1 MFSEHDLEQ
10 MKRKGIGEETVRGQI
25 ENFKRGFPFLPIDR
39 PVTVGDGILRLNPN
53 RIATLCCCY
62 ESMTRGKSIV
72 KFVPASGAATRM
84 FKDLYEYIEGRPNAA
99 AERVCDNIADMAFYD
114 DLCKTGV
121 DMTDRK
127 AVAEA
132 IVDDKGLGYGKL
144 PKGLLL
150 FHRYDD
156 GVATPFEEHL
166 VEGALYARSGD
177 RVSIHFTVSPEHR
190 AEFEKLAAR
199 VVPGYQKLY
208 GVTYDI
214 SYSEQMPS
222 TDTIAVNEDFT
233 PFRQN
238 DGSLVFRPAGH
249 GALIANLDKLAS
261 DIIFIKTVD
270 NVTHRSLID
279 DTVKYKKLLAAL
291 LIELQDKTFAL
302 LRRFDAGC
310 DHELIEETTRFVEKK
325 LMHTLPDSFS
335 SLDDGQKCA
344 ALRAILNR
352 PIRVCGMVRNEGE
365 PGGGP
370 FWVRGADG
378 SCSLQIAESS
388 QISPQD
394 KPLMHKS
401 THFNPVDL
409 VCGIKDYKGDKFDLG
424 KFVDPQTGFISK
436 KSKEGRDLLAQ
447 ELPGLWNGAMADWT
461 TVFVEVPISTFNP
474 VKTVTDLL
482 RPTHQ
487 Q

>member
-1 MFSEHDLEQ
+1 MFSQHDLEQ
-10 MKRKGIGEETVRGQI
+10 MKGKGIGQDTVRRQI
-25 ENFKRGFPFLPIDR
+25 ENFRNGFPFLAIDR
-39 PVTVGDGILRLNPN
+39 PVTVGDGILRLDPD
-53 RIATLCCCY
+53 RMAALCCCY

-84 FKDLYEYIEGRPNAA
+84 FKDLYEYIDGKPDTA
-99 AERVCDNIADMAFYD
+99 AERVCDNICDMAFYD
-114 DLCKTGV
+114 ALRKTGV
-121 DMTDRK
+121 DMSDRK
-127 AVAEA
+127 AVAQA
-132 IVDDKGLGYGKL
+132 IVGDDGLGYGRL

-156 GVATPFEEHL
+156 GAATPFEEHL
-166 VEGALYARSGD
+166 AEGALYARSGD
-177 RVSIHFTVSPEHR
+177 RVAIHFTVSPEHR

-199 VVPGYQKLY
+199 AVPDYQRRY
-208 GVTYDI
+208 GVVYDI
-214 SYSEQMPS
+214 TYSEQMPS

-238 DGSLVFRPAGH
+238 DGTLLFRPAGH
-249 GALIANLDKLAS
+249 GALIANLDKLSA

-291 LIELQDKTFAL
+291 LIELQDNIFAL
-302 LRRFDAGC
+302 LRRLDAGC
-310 DHELIEETTRFVEKK
+310 DRELIDEAARFVEKK
-325 LMHTLPDSFS
+325 MMYTLPGSFS
-335 SLDDGQKCA
+335 SLDDEGKRA
-344 ALRAILNR
+344 ALRAVLDR
-352 PIRVCGMVRNEGE
+352 PVRVCGMVRNEGE

-370 FWVRGADG
+370 FWVRKADG

-394 KPLMHKS
+394 KPLMQKS

-409 VCGIKDYKGDKFDLG
+409 VCGVKDYKGDKFDLAR
-424 KFVDPQTGFISK
+424 FVNPQTGFISK

-461 TVFVEVPISTFNP
+461 TIFVEVPISTFNP

>member
-10 MKRKGIGEETVRGQI
+10 MKSKGIGEETVLSQI
-25 ENFKRGFPFLPIDR
+25 ENFRNGFPFLAIDR
-39 PVTVGDGILRLNPN
+39 PVTVGDGILRLDPD
-53 RIATLCCCY
+53 RIAALCCLH
-62 ESMTRGKSIV
+62 ESLTRGKSVI

-84 FKDLYEYIEGRPNAA
+84 FKDLYEYIDGKPNAA
-99 AERVCDNIADMAFYD
+99 AERVCDNIDEMAFYD
-114 DLCKTGV
+114 SLRETGA
-121 DMTDRK
+121 DMTDRR

-132 IVDDKGLGYGKL
+132 IVGDEGLGYGRL

-156 GVATPFEEHL
+156 GAATPFEEHL
-166 VEGALYARSGD
+166 AEGALYARSGD
-177 RVSIHFTVSPEHR
+177 SVSIHFTVSPEHR

-199 VVPGYQKLY
+199 VVPEYSKRY
-208 GVTYDI
+208 GVAYDI
-214 SYSEQMPS
+214 TYSEQMPS
-222 TDTIAVNEDFT
+222 TDTIAVAEDFT
-233 PFRQN
+233 PFRQS
-238 DGSLVFRPAGH
+238 DGTLLFRPAGH
-249 GALIANLDKLAS
+249 GALIANLDKLPC

-270 NVTHRSLID
+270 NVVHRSLID
-279 DTVKYKKLLAAL
+279 DTIKYKKLLAAL
-291 LIELQDKTFAL
+291 LVELQNKIFAL
-302 LRRFDAGC
+302 LHRFDTEC
-310 DHELIEETTRFVEKK
+310 HRSLIDETVRFVEKE
-325 LMHTLPDSFS
+325 MMYTLPASFP
-335 SLDDGQKCA
+335 SLDDDSKCT
-344 ALRAILNR
+344 ALREILDR
-352 PIRVCGMVRNEGE
+352 PVRVCGMVRNEGE

-388 QISPQD
+388 QISPED
-394 KPLMHKS
+394 KPLMLKS

-409 VCGIKDYKGDKFDLG
+409 VCGVKDYKGRKFDLRR
-424 KFVDPQTGFISK
+424 FVDPKTGFISK

-461 TVFVEVPISTFNP
+461 TIFVEVPISTFNP

>member
-10 MKRKGIGEETVRGQI
+10 MKKRGIGPETVRSQI
-25 ENFKRGFPFLPIDR
+25 ENFKKGFPFLAIDR
-39 PVTVGDGILRLNPN
+39 PVTVGDGILRLDAN

-62 ESMTRGKSIV
+62 ESMTRDKSIV

-84 FKDLYEYIEGRPNAA
+84 FKDLYEYIEGKPNAA
-99 AERVCDNIADMAFYD
+99 AERVCDNICDMAFYD
-114 DLCKTGV
+114 SLRETGV
-121 DMTDRK
+121 DMADRR

-132 IVDDKGLGYGKL
+132 IVGDKGLGYGKL

-156 GVATPFEEHL
+156 GAATPFEEHL
-166 VEGALYARSGD
+166 AEGALYARSGD
-177 RVSIHFTVSPEHR
+177 RVAIHFTVSPEHR

-199 VVPGYQKLY
+199 VVPLYQRRY

-214 SYSEQMPS
+214 TYSEQMPS

-238 DGSLVFRPAGH
+238 DGTLLFRPAGH
-249 GALIANLDKLAS
+249 GALIANLDRLSA

-291 LIELQDKTFAL
+291 LIELQDKIFAL
-302 LRRFDAGC
+302 LRRFDNGC
-310 DHELIEETTRFVEKK
+310 DSGLINEAASFVGRQM
-325 LMHTLPDSFS
+325 MHTLPGSFS
-335 SLDDGQKCA
+335 SLDDGHKCEL
-344 ALRAILNR
+344 LRAILNR

-370 FWVRGADG
+370 FWVRGTDG

-388 QISPQD
+388 QISPED
-394 KPLMHKS
+394 KPLMRKS

-409 VCGIKDYKGDKFDLG
+409 VCGVKDYKGRKFDLTR
-424 KFVDPQTGFISK
+424 FVDPQTGFISK

-461 TVFVEVPISTFNP
+461 TIFVEVPISTFNP